1 MTYYDETPSF
11 YNNDEMFEKYLGKT
25 SYYLALQDSVLKIT
39 KMINPDNILE
49 IWSGLGQTTIKI
61 FENNKNSN
69 ILAIDNRKK
78 PIEKSRQKID
88 EENVKFVCND
98 MVKYIQ
104 KIHSLPKLTIMLY
117 SFHHIPDPVEIKVS
131 FLENCYKK
139 MNKGDYLCIA
149 EAFIPEDE
157 LKLNI
162 RSLWEKRGL
171 EGYASTFWNSLGSL
185 EKEDINNSKEVGN
198 FTREHEIEAGNN
210 VKDRNNEYLV
220 TENWLVNT
228 SENIGFDVII
238 SEPCNAFNDK
248 VILLQK

>member
-1 MTYYDETPSF
+1 M
-11 YNNDEMFEKYLGKT
+11 G
-25 SYYLALQDSVLKIT
+25 
-39 KMINPDNILE
+39 
-49 IWSGLGQTTIKI
+49 
-61 FENNKNSN
+61 
-69 ILAIDNRKK
+69 
-78 PIEKSRQKID
+78 
-88 EENVKFVCND
+88 
-98 MVKYIQ
+98 
-104 KIHSLPKLTIMLY
+104 
-117 SFHHIPDPVEIKVS
+117 
-131 FLENCYKK
+131 
-139 MNKGDYLCIA
+139 
-149 EAFIPEDE
+149 
-157 LKLNI
+157 
-162 RSLWEKRGL
+162 KRGL